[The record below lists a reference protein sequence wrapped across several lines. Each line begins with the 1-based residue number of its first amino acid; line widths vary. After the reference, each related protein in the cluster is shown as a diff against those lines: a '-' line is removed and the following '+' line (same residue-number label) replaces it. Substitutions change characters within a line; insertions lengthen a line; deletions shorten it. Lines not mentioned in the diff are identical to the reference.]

1 MHFLPE
7 YLLGIGLSYAACLLA
22 IASPGPN
29 ILAVMGTSM
38 SVGRKAGMA
47 LAIGVAMGSLS
58 WGLLTVLGL
67 AALLSSYAFMLIGL
81 KIIGGLYLLWLAF
94 GAFKSSV
101 SSPDIRS
108 KAMSC
113 EYQTPRGNAIRGYTV
128 NMTNPKAA
136 LSWVAIIALGLPPE
150 APLWVVL
157 VIVLGCSGLS
167 IAVHLTY
174 ALMLSATV
182 MSSLYLRARRGLQ
195 ATLGAFSPL
204 AGLKLLFSRP

>member
-7 YLLGIGLSYAACLLA
+7 YLPGIGLSYAAFLLA

-67 AALLSSYAFMLIGL
+67 TALLSSYAFMLIGL

-101 SSPDIRS
+101 SSPDI
-108 KAMSC
+108 
-113 EYQTPRGNAIRGYTV
+113 
-128 NMTNPKAA
+128 
-136 LSWVAIIALGLPPE
+136 
-150 APLWVVL
+150 
-157 VIVLGCSGLS
+157 
-167 IAVHLTY
+167 
-174 ALMLSATV
+174 
-182 MSSLYLRARRGLQ
+182 
-195 ATLGAFSPL
+195 
-204 AGLKLLFSRP
+204 